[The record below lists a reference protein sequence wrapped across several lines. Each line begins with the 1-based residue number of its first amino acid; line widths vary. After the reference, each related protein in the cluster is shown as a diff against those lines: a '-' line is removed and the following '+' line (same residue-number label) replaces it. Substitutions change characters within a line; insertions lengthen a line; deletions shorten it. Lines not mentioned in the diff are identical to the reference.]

1 MQKVE
6 GRLDASSLRLAFIV
20 SRFNSM
26 ITDKL
31 LEGSIDFFLRC
42 GGKQENCSVYS
53 VPGSFEIP
61 MAAARVAA
69 TGKYDAVVCLGCLI
83 RGETGHYDYI
93 AGEVTSG
100 ISRVAIERQIPVTFG
115 VITADTVEQAISR
128 AGLKYGNKGVEAASA
143 AIEMASL
150 YRKIAEADSK

>member
-31 LEGSIDFFLRC
+31 LEGSLDLYLRC
-42 GGKQENCSVYS
+42 GGKKENCSVYA

-61 MAAARVAA
+61 MTAARVAA

-93 AGEVTSG
+93 ASEVASG
-100 ISRVAIERQIPVTFG
+100 ISRVAVERQIPVTFG